1 MINKYAIYKSTQPN
15 KRISKGDKLIYLH
28 EKCEDGCTVYTF
40 LKDGEYYDLFH
51 FEFEWE
57 K

>member
-1 MINKYAIYKSTQPN
+1 MNNKYAIYKSTQPN
-15 KRISKGDKLIYLH
+15 KLVSKGDKLVYLH
-28 EKCEDGCTVYTF
+28 EKCEDSCTVYTF

>member
-1 MINKYAIYKSTQPN
+1 MSKKYAIYKNPRAN
-15 KRISKGDKLIYLH
+15 KRVSKGDKLIYLR
-28 EKCEDGCTVYTF
+28 EKCEDGCTIYTF
-40 LKDGEYYDLFH
+40 LKDGEYYDLFP

>member
-1 MINKYAIYKSTQPN
+1 MDSRYAVYKNKAPN
-15 KRISKGDKLIYLH
+15 KRVNKGDKLLYLH
-28 EKCEDGCTVYTF
+28 EKCEEGCTVYTF